1 MNKLWKAR
9 LSVLLSLSLIA
20 GLLSSLAMEK
30 AAAAEPVMEM
40 IAPSDDA
47 AIDITAKDTN
57 FSDNTG
63 GSIGIF
69 NLKRSRAQGEVPT

>member
-1 MNKLWKAR
+1 
-9 LSVLLSLSLIA
+9 
-20 GLLSSLAMEK
+20 MEK
-30 AAAAEPVMEM
+30 AAAAEPVTET

-69 NLKRSRAQGEVPT
+69 NLKRNRAQSEVPTQARLGFYKFPVTDAA